1 MFIFIKRGEQL
12 DFSVHKRNHS
22 EKENYSKYSLDIAYR
37 FAKEAHSE
45 LKDLLKAV
53 VLFGSAAR
61 KKEDSND
68 IDILLIID
76 DVTLRL
82 TKEMVQAYRIIVDSI
97 IRKISPKIHV
107 TSMKFTSFWEY
118 IRNGDP
124 IAMNIL
130 RDGYAL
136 IDTGFFDPM
145 QLLLHQGRVKPSSE
159 ALWTYFNRAPR
170 SIKAARSRQ
179 AQGCIDLY
187 WAVIDSAHAALMSIN
202 EIPPSPEH
210 VADLMEQKIVS
221 KKLLPAKYP
230 KTVRKFFSLSKDII
244 HGKKQHVSGEEFE
257 KYFKEADEFVK
268 KIQEFIKK

>member
-1 MFIFIKRGEQL
+1 M
-12 DFSVHKRNHS
+12 DFSVHKRSHE
-22 EKENYSKYSLDIAYR
+22 EKNNYSKYALDIAYR
-37 FAKEAHSE
+37 FAKNAHVE

-61 KKEDSND
+61 KKEDSHD

-82 TKEMVQAYRIIVDSI
+82 TKEMVQAYRIIIDNI
-97 IRKISPKIHV
+97 IRKTSPKIHV

-145 QLLLHQGRVKPSSE
+145 QLLLHQGRIKPSSE
-159 ALWTYFNRAPR
+159 ALWSYFNRAPR

-210 VADLMEQKIVS
+210 VADLIDEKLVS
-221 KKLLPAKYP
+221 KKLIDAKYV
-230 KTVRKFFSLSKDII
+230 KTARKFFTLSKDII
-244 HGKKQHVSGEEFE
+244 HGKKQEVSGEEFE
-257 KYFKEADEFVK
+257 KYFKEANDFVNAMQK
-268 KIQEFIKK
+268 FIKK